1 MKKFILFA
9 LISVLFFSF
18 NASAQ
23 EKSNENETVRVYAEL
38 LGRSTNV
45 LGLTKNCT
53 VDLDLG
59 QIQSVFKSYTLQDE
73 NEKNIKFSSMVAA
86 MNYMGER
93 GWKFVQTYVVTI
105 QGQNVYH
112 WLMYKDISSFEEL
125 LEGLNVKNMKD

>member
-18 NASAQ
+18 KASAQ

-45 LGLTKNCT
+45 LGLTNNCT

-59 QIQSVFKSYTLQDE
+59 QFQSVFKSYTLQDE
-73 NEKNIKFSSMVAA
+73 NEKNIKF
-86 MNYMGER
+86 
-93 GWKFVQTYVVTI
+93 F
-105 QGQNVYH
+105 
-112 WLMYKDISSFEEL
+112 
-125 LEGLNVKNMKD
+125 